1 MIFSVIRAKKYPEE
15 LTASPARSLQDCSPE
30 QTVRSHPL
38 GILKPTVTVLRERL
52 RWAAESRAGQ
62 PPPER
67 GRSPLSA
74 AAGPAPVLSFP
85 KPRTRVDG
93 EVLPVFTAA
102 RLCQKQKPPGV
113 LGEVYKVLEKLG
125 SFSP

>member
-1 MIFSVIRAKKYPEE
+1 MFLSRGDRDLGVAF
-15 LTASPARSLQDCSPE
+15 
-30 QTVRSHPL
+30 QTHP
-38 GILKPTVTVLRERL
+38 GRQAFMILKPTVTVLRERL